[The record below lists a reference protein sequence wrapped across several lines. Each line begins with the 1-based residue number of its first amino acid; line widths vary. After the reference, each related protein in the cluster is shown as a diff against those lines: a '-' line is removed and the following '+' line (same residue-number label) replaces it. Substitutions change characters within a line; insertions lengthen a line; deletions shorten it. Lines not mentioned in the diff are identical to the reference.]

1 MKFKYKFQLEPNGA
15 YGSLKNGKWTGMIAE
30 LRSQQAD
37 MAAIDMSITSIRQQA
52 VDFTMPFMNTGEA
65 GDPNMAAIDMSITSI
80 RQQAVDFTMPFMN
93 TGEEAGDPDMAAID
107 MSITSIRQQKM

>member
-1 MKFKYKFQLEPNGA
+1 MTSFLFQALSKEVKFKYKFQLEPNGA

-52 VDFTMPFMNTGEA
+52 VDFTMPFMNTGE
-65 GDPNMAAIDMSITSI
+65 
-80 RQQAVDFTMPFMN
+80 V
-93 TGEEAGDPDMAAID
+93 GDPDMAAID
-107 MSITSIRQQKM
+107 MSITSIRRWTSPCPS

>member
-1 MKFKYKFQLEPNGA
+1 MYTVCVVQALSKEVKFKYKFQLEPNGA

-52 VDFTMPFMNTGEA
+52 VDFTMPFMNTGNLKGQCREIFA
-65 GDPNMAAIDMSITSI
+65 QLKKSAKS
-80 RQQAVDFTMPFMN
+80 F
-93 TGEEAGDPDMAAID
+93 
-107 MSITSIRQQKM
+107 

>member
-1 MKFKYKFQLEPNGA
+1 MLLRFNNGFAKRCGQWLENVDQVKFKYKFQLEPNGA

-52 VDFTMPFMNTGEA
+52 VDFTMPFMNTGHLEILYCT
-65 GDPNMAAIDMSITSI
+65 D
-80 RQQAVDFTMPFMN
+80 
-93 TGEEAGDPDMAAID
+93 
-107 MSITSIRQQKM
+107 K

>member
-1 MKFKYKFQLEPNGA
+1 MFQALAKEVKFKYKFQLEPNGA

-52 VDFTMPFMNTGEA
+52 VDFTMPFMNTGQPSQRRDNYHHRSFMKTQVSHHS
-65 GDPNMAAIDMSITSI
+65 GVTTITKGPS
-80 RQQAVDFTMPFMN
+80 
-93 TGEEAGDPDMAAID
+93 
-107 MSITSIRQQKM
+107 